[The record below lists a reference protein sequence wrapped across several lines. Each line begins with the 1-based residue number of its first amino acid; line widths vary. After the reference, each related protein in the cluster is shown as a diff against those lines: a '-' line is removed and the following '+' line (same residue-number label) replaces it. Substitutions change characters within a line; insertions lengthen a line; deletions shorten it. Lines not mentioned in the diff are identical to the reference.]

1 MRFDDEGSGLRAG
14 ENDGTATE
22 VASAPT
28 EGDAI
33 IQSLVKR
40 MREQNQTETHDA
52 EKPETDNEATDDQ
65 ESAEPDADVP
75 SPADEDLK
83 SDDDMENDAEPEI
96 ENDVGPEP
104 EKVIEIEADAPE
116 KAGADETISA
126 EKQPSDWPLSDSS
139 DPSSFVD
146 QYPAIRNATGQISSE
161 QSAETE
167 QVVKTAKAET
177 AQTSSVAA
185 NLNTQETE
193 QQVSQAGAAMSAGPA
208 NFSNLAYAVP
218 GSTSSFASV
227 AAAQPKEIT
236 INPAGEREDN
246 APQLRLVDD
255 KSDDTPS
262 EAPQIEV
269 EAKAPTVE
277 AEARIEPKPVKDRPA
292 PNVPPVMPD
301 ESTKKRLP
309 SARQTDAGGG
319 NGTGGG
325 KGRGGGGG
333 GGGGSGGGGS
343 SSDSNLGK
351 RHYDQN
357 FREVLTK
364 GLSRCRRS
372 LITVGIF
379 SFFVNALLLAIPIY
393 LFQISDRVLT
403 SRSLD
408 TLVMLSVLVAGF
420 LLVHVLLDMA
430 RRLILM
436 RIAVETE
443 TRLGPSVLS
452 AAAKASQNGSNREYQ
467 TLGDLQQMRS
477 FITGP
482 VLLNMFDIPVIP
494 LYMLAV
500 YLIHPQ
506 LGYIVTCTGLTL
518 LVIALINQKVTAV
531 PFGQANAYGMR
542 ANLQADAMSRNAQ
555 VINAMGMIPE
565 GVQIWG
571 KETLESLR
579 AQVLAQDRNVMMSA
593 ISKFVRL
600 CTQIALLGWGAW
612 LALNNEL
619 TGGMLIAASIVG
631 SRALAPIEGAIE
643 GWRGFIQAR
652 SAYARIRTLLLNS
665 PLNLERLRLPR
676 AKGRVTV
683 ERILYVPPP
692 TKKVILNGISFHL
705 EPGESLAIVGAS
717 GSGKSTLGRML
728 VGSIVPTAGNVRLD
742 HMDLRNWDPRQFGE
756 SVGYL
761 PQDVQLFPA
770 TIKANIARMRE
781 DANDDQIFEAAETA
795 DVHEMI
801 SQFAAGYETQIGV
814 DGAPLSGGQK
824 QRIGLARAFFGNPR
838 MVVLDEPNSNLDVP
852 GERALAR
859 ALTRAKSK
867 EITVIAITQRP
878 SLLKNVDRIMM
889 LKEGT
894 VHAFGPRDEMLKVL
908 RKGNNSGAIE
918 NNNNSLPPQ

>member
-1 MRFDDEGSGLRAG
+1 
-14 ENDGTATE
+14 
-22 VASAPT
+22 
-28 EGDAI
+28 
-33 IQSLVKR
+33 
-40 MREQNQTETHDA
+40 
-52 EKPETDNEATDDQ
+52 
-65 ESAEPDADVP
+65 
-75 SPADEDLK
+75 
-83 SDDDMENDAEPEI
+83 
-96 ENDVGPEP
+96 
-104 EKVIEIEADAPE
+104 
-116 KAGADETISA
+116 
-126 EKQPSDWPLSDSS
+126 
-139 DPSSFVD
+139 
-146 QYPAIRNATGQISSE
+146 
-161 QSAETE
+161 
-167 QVVKTAKAET
+167 
-177 AQTSSVAA
+177 
-185 NLNTQETE
+185 
-193 QQVSQAGAAMSAGPA
+193 
-208 NFSNLAYAVP
+208 
-218 GSTSSFASV
+218 
-227 AAAQPKEIT
+227 
-236 INPAGEREDN
+236 
-246 APQLRLVDD
+246 
-255 KSDDTPS
+255 
-262 EAPQIEV
+262 
-269 EAKAPTVE
+269 
-277 AEARIEPKPVKDRPA
+277 
-292 PNVPPVMPD
+292 MPD
-301 ESTKKRLP
+301 DSTKKRLP
-309 SARQTDAGGG
+309 SARKTDAGGG
-319 NGTGGG
+319 NGTGGN

-372 LITVGIF
+372 LVTVGIF

-571 KETLESLR
+571 KETLESLK

-643 GWRGFIQAR
+643 GWRGFVQAR

-676 AKGRVTV
+676 AQGRVTV

-761 PQDVQLFPA
+761 PQDVQLFPS

-908 RKGNNSGAIE
+908 RKGSNSGAIE